1 MAIRRCGAALRGRAG
16 LTVYPPAAEGKD
28 RALRTVVK
36 GDAELPRLLEEALG
50 EFKTPR
56 PASRGIIDVEVDPV
70 EWPF

>member
-1 MAIRRCGAALRGRAG
+1 M
-16 LTVYPPAAEGKD
+16 
-28 RALRTVVK
+28 K